1 MEARKC
7 SENSCPSLSHRKRS
21 KPTFRCKSSAR
32 SPLRKSSNCLFSL
45 HSFFRELFPGLP
57 PLEPHTLSSTIS
69 DEIKAVVLTIAKA
82 RYEAH
87 TTHKLALQQDMT
99 RLEDIKVAL
108 VREEADIEEKMKRIE
123 RRMQEVADMHMAV
136 KQGEVELREKE
147 KKVSAEKARLVK
159 IAKTLSHKEG
169 VLTAFES
176 SLKEEEQR
184 LQTEK
189 AAFVAAKEEWLS
201 VHPSPPS
208 PPAYRTPLDS
218 TPASCDSPVFPH

>member
-7 SENSCPSLSHRKRS
+7 TESSYPSLSHPKRF

-32 SPLRKSSNCLFSL
+32 SPLPKPSNCLFSL

-57 PLEPHTLSSTIS
+57 PLEPHTPSSTIS
-69 DEIKAVVLTIAKA
+69 EEIKAVVLTITKA

-87 TTHKLALQQDMT
+87 TAHKLALQQDIN
-99 RLEDIKVAL
+99 RLEDIKAAL
-108 VREEADIEEKMKRIE
+108 VKEEADIEEKMRRVE
-123 RRMQEVADMHMAV
+123 RRMQEVADMHTAV
-136 KQGEVELREKE
+136 KQGEAELRGKEKE
-147 KKVSAEKARLVK
+147 VNAEKARLVK

-169 VLTAFES
+169 VLEAFES
-176 SLKEEEQR
+176 SLEEEQQR
-184 LQTEK
+184 LQAEQ
-189 AAFVAAKEEWLS
+189 AAFVAAKEEWIS

>member
-1 MEARKC
+1 
-7 SENSCPSLSHRKRS
+7 
-21 KPTFRCKSSAR
+21 
-32 SPLRKSSNCLFSL
+32 
-45 HSFFRELFPGLP
+45 
-57 PLEPHTLSSTIS
+57 
-69 DEIKAVVLTIAKA
+69 
-82 RYEAH
+82 
-87 TTHKLALQQDMT
+87 MT
-99 RLEDIKVAL
+99 RLEDIKAAL

-123 RRMQEVADMHMAV
+123 RRMQEVTDMHMAV

-218 TPASCDSPVFPH
+218 TLASCDSPVFPH